1 MESEMSHIDPNITL
15 PAIGA
20 PFGGG
25 FFGGLHPTEPGIA
38 IIVAPKAEGEA
49 ESLTWGPG
57 GKTAARSLTDGL
69 ANSEALNDE
78 SYPAAHFCRSL
89 RIGGHDDWY
98 LPALDEMTV
107 LRRNLTPEDD
117 HVPEQ
122 TTAEAFREGG
132 PEAFEIDDCYWTST
146 EWGSGSAWVQYFY
159 YGGQYLNLKDWSAR
173 VRAVRKCPL

>member
-1 MESEMSHIDPNITL
+1 MNDLAPHSTSTI

-25 FFGGLHPTEPGIA
+25 FFGGLHPTEPNIA
-38 IIVAPKAEGEA
+38 IVVAPKAEGEA
-49 ESLTWGPG
+49 EELTWGPDG
-57 GKTAARSLTDGL
+57 ITTARSLTDGF

-78 SYPAAHFCRSL
+78 DHPAAQFCRSL

-107 LRRNLTPEDD
+107 LRRNLMPGTGY
-117 HVPEQ
+117 VPEQ

-132 PEAFEIDDCYWTST
+132 PEAFEREWYWTST
-146 EWGSGSAWVQYFY
+146 EFSKGSAWLQDFTSGDQISSGKV
-159 YGGQYLNLKDWSAR
+159 WSTR
-173 VRAVRKCPL
+173 VRAVRKCQL